1 MSWYIAV
8 LKKYLVFNGR
18 ARRKEYWMFVLIN
31 SIIGVIL
38 SFIDQVTGT
47 VNLESGLGVLGS
59 IYTLAVLL
67 PSLAVAVR
75 RLHDTGRSGWWLF
88 ILFLPIIG
96 VLVLLFFF
104 LSDSESAANAYGD
117 NPKAQAV

>member
-18 ARRKEYWMFVLIN
+18 ARRKEYWMFVLFN

-88 ILFLPIIG
+88 ILLLPIIG

-104 LSDSESAANAYGD
+104 LSDSESEANAYGE

>member
-8 LKKYLVFNGR
+8 LKNYLVFNGR

-88 ILFLPIIG
+88 LLFLPIIG

-104 LSDSESAANAYGD
+104 LSDSDSKANAYGE

>member
-1 MSWYIAV
+1 MNWYIAV
-8 LKKYLVFNGR
+8 LKKYLVFGGR

-31 SIIGVIL
+31 SVIGVIL
-38 SFIDQVTGT
+38 SFVDQATGT

-59 IYTLAVLL
+59 IYALAVLL
-67 PSLAVAVR
+67 PSIAVAVR

-104 LSDSESAANAYGD
+104 LSDSDSAANAYGD
-117 NPKAQAV
+117 NPKGLAV

>member
-104 LSDSESAANAYGD
+104 LSDSKSEANAYGE